1 MNSNQPLAVC
11 AVTRREIEG
20 RLENWGKWARISAPN
35 APSKCSPLYRLIR
48 ENNPGVISENTI
60 RQYDETDAWL
70 VEKAI
75 ERVCLHYQLKILKLR
90 FIARLRPNVI
100 CRKVGIERYSFD
112 KELDSIEKKLE
123 IEFNKAYTRGT
134 QKCPA

>member
-1 MNSNQPLAVC
+1 MHCDKPVAVC
-11 AVTRREIEG
+11 PAARREIEI

-35 APSKCSPLYRLIR
+35 APSRCSPLYRLYR
-48 ENNPGVISENTI
+48 ENNPAVISENTI
-60 RQYDETDAWL
+60 MQYDEADAWL

-123 IEFNKAYTRGT
+123 IELNPAYNSGN
-134 QKCPA
+134 